1 MSFTPTLAASGKNT
15 KICTWHNKEAACLN
29 TANLPAAAVE
39 GPPPAAAGTAQLLH
53 AECAVPVL
61 MRPRSSTAW
70 KLLPGLLAGGP
81 AG

>member
-29 TANLPAAAVE
+29 TANLTYDE

-61 MRPRSSTAW
+61 MRARSSTAW

>member
-1 MSFTPTLAASGKNT
+1 M
-15 KICTWHNKEAACLN
+15 N

-53 AECAVPVL
+53 AERAVPVL
-61 MRPRSSTAW
+61 MRARSSTAW